1 MTNSNKQ
8 GLLKVICGICAAVMV
23 FACAAGCAKNEEKAE
38 EKKAETAVTEQK
50 KEDKADTAKTETKE
64 EKKDDKAAEKKDE
77 KADAA
82 KKEEKTDK
90 ATEKK
95 EETKPAVNAPEVA
108 KPQETNKVGTTVVI
122 DSAKK
127 EEAEVMTLPED
138 AKIVEADPDTLKVF
152 EPDTLKNEAKIVAS
166 AKKALKVP
174 EKSGISYTVSPPM
187 PSSDGKDVVYVTF
200 TENGKPVASAECDAA
215 TGEVIGG
222 KMMYKG

>member
-23 FACAAGCAKNEEKAE
+23 FACAAGCAKNEEKPE

-64 EKKDDKAAEKKDE
+64 EKKEDKAEKKDE

-82 KKEEKTDK
+82 KTEKKTDK

-174 EKSGISYTVSPPM
+174 EKSSISYTVSPPM